1 MPIRIRFY
9 ALALPLFLA
18 GLVGCQPDPSE
29 PDAADRSDRAADRTN
44 DGRAADRSER
54 AAGVEDLA
62 NAMGQMFGGGEY
74 GRVTETVDF
83 RALRDLLPEALRGM
97 ERTDASGEKTGMG
110 GFNISRAEGQ
120 YRDADD
126 ASRRIELQI
135 TDAGGFGRMMMFGA
149 AWMQMEVDR
158 ESSSGY
164 ERTTEFEGFPAL
176 EKYQGG
182 DRPRSELQVVVGDR
196 FFVSAT
202 GQNVEM
208 DELKAAVRAI
218 DLGDLEDLRD
228 VGVEQ

>member
-1 MPIRIRFY
+1 MPIRIRFS
-9 ALALPLFLA
+9 ALALSLLLA

-29 PDAADRSDRAADRTN
+29 PDAVNHSERTADRGN
-44 DGRAADRSER
+44 DGRADDGR

-62 NAMGQMFGGGEY
+62 SAMGQMFGGGGEN

-83 RALRDLLPEALRGM
+83 RALRDLLPEDLRGM

-158 ESSSGY
+158 ESSTGY
-164 ERTTEFEGFPAL
+164 ERTTKFEGFPAL
-176 EKYQGG
+176 EKFQGG

-196 FFVSAT
+196 FFVSAD
-202 GQNVEM
+202 GRNVEM

-218 DLGDLEDLRD
+218 DLGDLEDLRE
-228 VGVEQ
+228 VGVER

>member
-1 MPIRIRFY
+1 MPIRIRLS
-9 ALALPLFLA
+9 ALALPLLLA

-29 PDAADRSDRAADRTN
+29 PDAVH
-44 DGRAADRSER
+44 RSER
-54 AAGVEDLA
+54 TDDRARDGSAAGVEDFA
-62 NAMGQMFGGGEY
+62 NAMGQMFGGGGED

-83 RALRDLLPEALRGM
+83 RALRDLLPDDLRGM

-120 YRDADD
+120 YRDEDD
-126 ASRRIELQI
+126 ASRRITLQI

-176 EKYQGG
+176 EKFEGG

-196 FFVSAT
+196 FFVSAD

-218 DLGDLEDLRD
+218 DLGGLEDLRE
-228 VGVEQ
+228 VGIER

>member
-1 MPIRIRFY
+1 MPTLIRFS
-9 ALALPLFLA
+9 ALALPLLLA
-18 GLVGCQPDPSE
+18 VLVGCQPDPSE
-29 PDAADRSDRAADRTN
+29 PDAV
-44 DGRAADRSER
+44 DRSER
-54 AAGVEDLA
+54 AADDRAGDDRPAGVGDLA
-62 NAMGQMFGGGEY
+62 DAMGQMFGGGEN

-83 RALRDLLPEALRGM
+83 RALRDLLPEDLRGM

-149 AWMQMEVDR
+149 TWMQMEVDR

-164 ERTTEFEGFPAL
+164 ERTTRFEGFPAL
-176 EKYQGG
+176 EKFQGG

-196 FFVSAT
+196 FFVSAD
-202 GQNVEM
+202 GRNVEM

-218 DLGDLEDLRD
+218 DLGDLEDMRD
-228 VGVEQ
+228 EGVER